1 MDIGI
6 VGLPKSGKTTIFN
19 ALTRG
24 AAQVDGFGS
33 GRADPNIGVVKVPD
47 QRLDV
52 LTGIFRPKKTA
63 PAELTYIDIPAQP
76 ESPGQR
82 SGISGAFLN
91 RLQGADAL
99 VAVVRDFTDPAVPI
113 AANGLDPVRD
123 ARTML
128 DELALADLQILE
140 RRLTRLSESF
150 KGVRAPEREA
160 LEKERSL
167 LDRLKRELEDGVA
180 VRDQGLT
187 ADDRRLLQG
196 FQLLTSKPLIVIAN
210 VEEDRSSDTVILEE
224 RLSSVLAGPRVGAAV
239 LSGKLE
245 MELAQMDEA
254 DELEFRRALGAGD
267 SGPAR
272 IIELCH
278 EVLDLVTFFT
288 GNANEV
294 RAWPIPDGT
303 TALDAAGKIH
313 SDLAR
318 GFIRGEVISVE
329 ALAECGGIPEAR
341 KRGVL
346 RREGKGYLVAD
357 GDVINVLFNV

>member
-1 MDIGI
+1 MEIGI

-24 AAQVDGFGS
+24 AAQVDASGGS
-33 GRADPNIGVVKVPD
+33 RADPNVGVVKVPD
-47 QRLDV
+47 ERLDV
-52 LTGIFRPKKTA
+52 LTGIFRPKKTS
-63 PAELTYIDIPAQP
+63 PAEFTYIDVPIDVPAQQTP
-76 ESPGQR
+76 
-82 SGISGAFLN
+82 GISGLFLN

-99 VAVVRDFTDPAVPI
+99 VVVVRDFDDPAVPLV
-113 AANGLDPVRD
+113 ANGLDPGRD
-123 ARTML
+123 AQTML
-128 DELALADLQILE
+128 EELALADLQILE
-140 RRLTRLSESF
+140 RRLARLADGF
-150 KGVRAPEREA
+150 KGARAPEREI

-167 LDRLKRELEDGVA
+167 LSRLMSDLEDGVA
-180 VRDQGLT
+180 VRDQT
-187 ADDRRLLQG
+187 FTPDDRRLLEG

-210 VEEDRSSDTVILEE
+210 VGESPLSDTVILEE
-224 RLSSVLAGPRVGAAV
+224 RLSSVTSGPRVGTAV

-254 DELEFRRALGAGD
+254 DEMEFRGALGAGD
-267 SGPAR
+267 SGLGR
-272 IIELCH
+272 IVELCH
-278 EVLDLVTFFT
+278 RVLDLVTFFT

-294 RAWPIPDGT
+294 RAWPVPDGT
-303 TALDAAGKIH
+303 TALVAAGKIH

-329 ALAECGGIPEAR
+329 TLAECGGIPEAR

-346 RREGKGYLVAD
+346 RREGKGYLVAE